1 MKTLVVPDVHVPF
14 HCRKAE
20 ALLHKL
26 IRKHKPQKIIFLGD
40 VCDVHALTTHPKIV
54 HWRDNLEEELDQTKK
69 YLTKVR
75 KTAGSKTKI
84 IYIRGNHEYRWER
97 MVDKCT
103 PNLSVTRNLLPHF
116 LGLKELDI
124 QWVKDAGKT
133 PVRTTTGRGKVRF
146 LHGHEVRGSSAFP
159 ARHALK
165 IAQLLDEPVHIGH
178 THKFGIMFSPS
189 KRQGE
194 LFAIE
199 GGYVAERNSEGM
211 RYAYPHNMWMA
222 GVYCIYDDKDKSSPL
237 PQIHIVE

>member
-1 MKTLVVPDVHVPF
+1 
-14 HCRKAE
+14 
-20 ALLHKL
+20 
-26 IRKHKPQKIIFLGD
+26 
-40 VCDVHALTTHPKIV
+40 
-54 HWRDNLEEELDQTKK
+54 
-69 YLTKVR
+69 
-75 KTAGSKTKI
+75 
-84 IYIRGNHEYRWER
+84 

-103 PNLSVTRNLLPHF
+103 PHLSVTRNLLPHF
-116 LGLKELDI
+116 LGLKDLDI

-199 GGYVAERNSEGM
+199 GGYVAQRDSEGM